1 MEIFGWIAEH
11 KFIFVGS
18 IALIIILLLLRLGAH
33 ANWRAQ
39 DNFEND
45 VDYEFENFDYS
56 EFDDGVEFQKVEVI
70 KLPSPKD
77 VLDPKFYMKLAEYLL
92 SKGVSRRKIPNVL
105 ADIYFDSKYEFV
117 DENGNKIDIDDEFV
131 DRGLGGE
138 ESFRWL
144 SDFYRCK
151 DRPWKQKPHPKV
163 IERLIVIGGAMKA
176 ENSMDKLN

>member
-18 IALIIILLLLRLGAH
+18 IALIIILLLMRLAFKTYLRLLK
-33 ANWRAQ
+33 
-39 DNFEND
+39 FEK
-45 VDYEFENFDYS
+45 YS
-56 EFDDGVEFQKVEVI
+56 NREDKVKLI
-70 KLPSPKD
+70 ALPSPKE
-77 VLDPKFYMKLAEYLL
+77 VVEPEVYMKLADYLL
-92 SKGVSRRKIPNVL
+92 SKGVSRRKIPDKL

-117 DENGNKIDIDDEFV
+117 DENGNKIDIDEDFV

-176 ENSMDKLN
+176 ENNMDKLN